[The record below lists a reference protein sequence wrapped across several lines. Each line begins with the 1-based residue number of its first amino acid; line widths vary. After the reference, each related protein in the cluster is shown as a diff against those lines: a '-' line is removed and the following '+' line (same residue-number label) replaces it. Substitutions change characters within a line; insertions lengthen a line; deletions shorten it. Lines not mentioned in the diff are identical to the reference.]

1 MRSLRLGSF
10 LPAALLILASLG
22 ATATPTPQDDE
33 AAVRARAAR
42 VTIVRDD
49 WGIAHVHGPTDA
61 DAVFGMAYA
70 QAEDDFNRVETN
82 YLEDLGWLA
91 ESDGASAIYNDL
103 RAKLFIDPNDLKTK
117 YRASPK
123 WLRALMDA
131 WADGLNFYLA
141 THPNVHPRVITHFE
155 PWMTLSFSDGTIGPD
170 IEDVDLSR
178 LRAFYGAGRVSK
190 AAALTHRSSLGGFGS
205 NGIAIAPKNTVDGH
219 ALLLINPHTTFF
231 FRSELQMSSDE
242 GLDAYG
248 AVTWGQFFI
257 YQGFNAHAGWMH
269 TSSGVDNV
277 DQYAETIVRRDGRLF
292 YRYGGEL
299 HPVTVARIVV
309 PYRTAGGSLA
319 RKTFTVY
326 RTRHGPI
333 VASENGRW
341 IAEKLMY
348 RPVEALESGFL
359 RTKATDYT
367 SFYRIAQLRANSS
380 NNTIFADDK
389 GEIAFM
395 MTDFVARRDDR
406 FDYTKPVDG
415 SNPATD
421 WRGMLSLDEEPD
433 VVNPSTGWV
442 FNTNDWPYSA
452 AGPAS
457 PKRSR
462 YPKYMDTA
470 GEDARGVHATMLL
483 SGRHDFTLER
493 LRALAFDR
501 DLPFFRSLVPSL
513 VRAYDGLPATDALKT
528 RLAGP
533 IDALRSWDYRWSDES
548 IATALA
554 AFWAKALSNE
564 AGSVDLRA
572 LLATA
577 PQRKLR
583 SFAFAVGRVSADFG
597 TWRTP
602 WGQINRF
609 QRLTDDIKPR
619 FDDAAPSIPV
629 PFVAGDWG
637 SLAAFNAALGSHTKR
652 WYGNDGNTFVA
663 VVEFGKRVRAIAVS
677 PGGESGDPRS
687 PHFDDQAVRYSTGSL
702 RSVYFYP
709 DELAG
714 HVERTYHPG
723 E

>member
-1 MRSLRLGSF
+1 MTTAPPSSASDDG
-10 LPAALLILASLG
+10 AAL
-22 ATATPTPQDDE
+22 
-33 AAVRARAAR
+33 RARAAR

-82 YLEDLGWLA
+82 YLEDLGRLA
-91 ESDGASAIYNDL
+91 ETDGASAIYNDL
-103 RAKLFIDPNDLKTK
+103 RAKLFIDPHDLMTK
-117 YRASPK
+117 YRASPP

-141 THPNVHPRVITHFE
+141 THSSVHPRVITHFE

-170 IEDVDLSR
+170 VEDVDLSR
-178 LRAFYGAGRVSK
+178 LRAFYGLARVSK
-190 AAALTHRSSLGGFGS
+190 AAAATHPSLLGRFGS

-248 AVTWGQFFI
+248 AATWGQFFI

-277 DQYAETIVRRDGRLF
+277 DQYAETIVRRDGRLY

-299 HPVTVARIVV
+299 RPVRISTIVV
-309 PYRTAGGSLA
+309 PYRAAGGSLA
-319 RKTFTVY
+319 RKNFTVY

-359 RTKATDYT
+359 RTKATDYA

-380 NNTIFADDK
+380 NNTIFADDR
-389 GEIAFM
+389 GDIAFM
-395 MTDFVARRDDR
+395 MTEFVARRDDR
-406 FDYTKPVDG
+406 FDYTKPLDG
-415 SNPATD
+415 SYPATD
-421 WRGMLSLDEEPD
+421 WHGMLSLGEEPD

-457 PKRSR
+457 PQRSR

-470 GEDARGVHATMLL
+470 GEDARGVHAAMLL
-483 SGRHDFTLER
+483 TGRHDFTLER

-501 DLPFFRSLVPSL
+501 NLPFFHSLVPSL
-513 VRAYDGLPATDALKT
+513 VQAYDALPATDALKAK
-528 RLAGP
+528 LAEP
-533 IDALRSWDYRWSDES
+533 IDALQSWDYRWSNES
-548 IATALA
+548 IPTALA
-554 AFWAKALSNE
+554 AFWAKELSRE
-564 AGSVDLRA
+564 AGSVDLHA
-572 LLATA
+572 LLATT
-577 PQRKLR
+577 PRRKLR
-583 SFAFAVGRVSADFG
+583 SFALAVSGISAGFG
-597 TWRTP
+597 TWLTP
-602 WGQINRF
+602 WGRINRY
-609 QRLTDDIKPR
+609 QRLTDDIKPH
-619 FDDAAPSIPV
+619 FDDAASSIGV
-629 PFVAGDWG
+629 PFVWGDWG
-637 SLAAFNAALGSHTKR
+637 SLAAFNAAPGTHTKK

-677 PGGESGDPRS
+677 AGGESGDPHS
-687 PHFDDQAVRYSTGSL
+687 PHFDDQAVRYSTGNL
-702 RSVYFYP
+702 RPVYFYP

-714 HVERTYHPG
+714 HTERTYHPG

>member
-1 MRSLRLGSF
+1 LRLRSF
-10 LPAALLILASLG
+10 FPATLLVLAGVASAPPPSVSDDAAAL
-22 ATATPTPQDDE
+22 
-33 AAVRARAAR
+33 RARAAR

-82 YLEDLGWLA
+82 YLANLGRLA
-91 ESDGASAIYNDL
+91 ESDGASAVYKDL
-103 RAKLFIDPNDLKTK
+103 RAKLFIDPNDLKMK
-117 YRASPK
+117 YRASPG

-141 THPNVHPRVITHFE
+141 THPNVHPRVMTHFE

-170 IEDVDLSR
+170 IEDVDLSG
-178 LRAFYGAGRVSK
+178 LRALYGSARISKDAATPRRSFLGR
-190 AAALTHRSSLGGFGS
+190 FGS
-205 NGIAIAPKNTVDGH
+205 NGIAIGPQNTVDGH

-248 AVTWGQFFI
+248 AVTWGQFFV

-269 TSSGVDNV
+269 TSSGVNNV
-277 DQYAETIVRRDGRLF
+277 DQYAETIVRRNGRLY
-292 YRYGGEL
+292 YRYGSEL
-299 HPVTVARIVV
+299 RPVTVSRIVV
-309 PYRTAGGSLA
+309 AYRTAGGSLA
-319 RKTFTVY
+319 RTTFTVY

-333 VASENGRW
+333 VASQNGKW

-359 RTKATDYT
+359 RTKATDYA

-395 MTDFVARRDDR
+395 MTEFVARRDNR

-421 WRGMLSLDEEPD
+421 WHGMLSLGEEPD

-470 GEDARGVHATMLL
+470 GEDARGVHVTMLL
-483 SGRHDFTLER
+483 TGRHDFTLER

-501 DLPFFRSLVPSL
+501 NLPFFRSLVASL
-513 VRAYDGLPATDALKT
+513 VRAYDGLPATDALKAK
-528 RLAGP
+528 LAGP
-533 IDALRSWDYRWSDES
+533 INALRSWDYRWSNES
-548 IATALA
+548 IPTALA
-554 AFWAKALSNE
+554 AFWAKEFSRE
-564 AGSVDLRA
+564 AGSVALHA
-572 LLATA
+572 LLATT
-577 PQRKLR
+577 PRRKLE
-583 SFAFAVGRVSADFG
+583 SFSLAVSAISAGFG
-597 TWRTP
+597 AWQTP
-602 WGQINRF
+602 WGQFNRF

-637 SLAAFNAALGSHTKR
+637 SLAAFNAASGTHTKK

-663 VVEFGKRVRAIAVS
+663 VVEFAKRVRAVAVS
-677 PGGESGDPRS
+677 AGGESGDPRS
-687 PHFDDQAVRYSTGSL
+687 PHFDDQAVRYSTGNL
-702 RSVYFYP
+702 RPVYFYP

-714 HVERTYHPG
+714 HTERTYHPG

>member
-1 MRSLRLGSF
+1 VSDD
-10 LPAALLILASLG
+10 AVAL
-22 ATATPTPQDDE
+22 
-33 AAVRARAAR
+33 RARAAG

-49 WGIAHVHGPTDA
+49 WGVAHVHGPTDA

-82 YLEDLGWLA
+82 YLENLGRLA
-91 ESDGASAIYNDL
+91 ESDGASAVYNDL
-103 RAKLFIDPNDLKTK
+103 RAKLFIDPNDLKIK
-117 YRASPK
+117 YRASPG

-155 PWMTLSFSDGTIGPD
+155 PWMTLSFTDGTIGPD

-178 LRAFYGAGRVSK
+178 LRAFYGPIRVSTTP
-190 AAALTHRSSLGGFGS
+190 APEHQALLGRFGS
-205 NGIAIAPKNTVDGH
+205 NGIAIAPKNTAEGH

-277 DQYAETIVRRDGRLF
+277 DQYAETIVRRNRRLY

-299 HPVTVARIVV
+299 RPITISTIVV
-309 PYRTAGGSLA
+309 PYRTAAGSFA

-326 RTRHGPI
+326 RTHHGPI
-333 VASENGRW
+333 VASENARW
-341 IAEKLMY
+341 IAEKLMF
-348 RPVEALESGFL
+348 RPIEALESAFL
-359 RTKATDYT
+359 RTKATNYA

-380 NNTIFADDK
+380 NNTVFADDK

-395 MTDFVARRDDR
+395 MTEFVARRDDR

-415 SNPATD
+415 WNPATD
-421 WRGMLSLDEEPD
+421 WHGMLSLSEEPE
-433 VVNPSTGWV
+433 VLNPSTGWV

-457 PKRSR
+457 PRRSR

-483 SGRHDFTLER
+483 TGRHDFTLER

-501 DLPFFRSLVPSL
+501 NLPFFRSLVPSL
-513 VRAYDGLPATDALKT
+513 VRAYDALPATDPLKT
-528 RLAGP
+528 KLAEP
-533 IDALRSWDYRWSDES
+533 IDALRSWDDRWSNES
-548 IATALA
+548 TPTALA
-554 AFWAKALSNE
+554 AFWATELSRE

-572 LLATA
+572 LLATT
-577 PQRKLR
+577 PRRKLT
-583 SFAFAVGRVSADFG
+583 SFALAVSRISAGFG

-609 QRLTDDIKPR
+609 QRLTDDIQPR
-619 FDDAAPSIPV
+619 FDDAAPSIGV
-629 PFVAGDWG
+629 PFVWGDWG
-637 SLAAFNAALGSHTKR
+637 SLAAFNAAPGAHTKK

-677 PGGESGDPRS
+677 PGGESGDPHS
-687 PHFDDQAVRYSTGSL
+687 PHFDDQAVRYSTGNL
-702 RSVYFYP
+702 RPVYFYP

-714 HVERTYHPG
+714 HTERTYHPG

>member
-1 MRSLRLGSF
+1 MESRSVTLKSLV
-10 LPAALLILASLG
+10 PAALLVVAGVAS
-22 ATATPTPQDDE
+22 
-33 AAVRARAAR
+33 AAPSSSDGGVAALRARAAR

-82 YLEDLGWLA
+82 YLEDLGRLA
-91 ESDGASAIYNDL
+91 EADGASAIYKDL
-103 RAKLFIDPNDLKTK
+103 RAKLFIDRSDLKMK
-117 YRASPK
+117 YRASPA

-141 THPNVHPRVITHFE
+141 THPSVHPRVIAHFE

-178 LRAFYGAGRVSK
+178 LRAFYGSTNGSGARAPERRSLLGR
-190 AAALTHRSSLGGFGS
+190 FGS
-205 NGIAIAPKNTVDGH
+205 NGIAVAPQNTVDGH

-277 DQYAETIVRRDGRLF
+277 DQYAETIVRRDGRLY
-292 YRYGGEL
+292 YRYGGAL
-299 HPVTVARIVV
+299 LPVRVSRLVV

-319 RKTFTVY
+319 RRTFTVY

-348 RPVEALESGFL
+348 RPVEALEAGFL
-359 RTKATDYT
+359 RTKAVDYA
-367 SFYRIAQLRANSS
+367 SFRRVAQLRANSS
-380 NNTIFADDK
+380 NNTVFADDK
-389 GEIAFM
+389 GDIAFM
-395 MTDFVARRDDR
+395 MTEFVARRDDR

-421 WRGMLSLDEEPD
+421 WHGMLSLDEEPD

-470 GEDARGVHATMLL
+470 GEDARGVHVTMLL
-483 SGRHDFTLER
+483 TGRHDFTVER

-501 DLPFFRSLVPSL
+501 DLPFFRSLAPSL
-513 VRAYDGLPATDALKT
+513 VRAYDALPATAVLKA

-533 IDALRSWDYRWSDES
+533 IEPLRFWDYRWSNES

-554 AFWAKALSNE
+554 AFWARELSHE
-564 AGSVDLRA
+564 AGSVKLKV
-572 LLATA
+572 LLATT
-577 PQRKLR
+577 PQRKLE
-583 SFAFAVGRVSADFG
+583 SFARAISTIAAGFG

-602 WGQINRF
+602 WGRINRF
-609 QRLTDDIKPR
+609 QRLS
-619 FDDAAPSIPV
+619 DA
-629 PFVAGDWG
+629 
-637 SLAAFNAALGSHTKR
+637 
-652 WYGNDGNTFVA
+652 
-663 VVEFGKRVRAIAVS
+663 
-677 PGGESGDPRS
+677 
-687 PHFDDQAVRYSTGSL
+687 
-702 RSVYFYP
+702 
-709 DELAG
+709 
-714 HVERTYHPG
+714 
-723 E
+723 

>member
-1 MRSLRLGSF
+1 MSYRLF
-10 LPAALLILASLG
+10 LAVLLALAGFTASASAG
-22 ATATPTPQDDE
+22 DDE
-33 AAVRARAAR
+33 TALRAQATR

-49 WGIAHVHGPTDA
+49 WGIAHVHGPTDS

-82 YLEDLGWLA
+82 YLEDLGRLA

-103 RAKLFIDPNDLKTK
+103 RAKLFIDPDDLKAK
-117 YRASPK
+117 YRASPG
-123 WLRALMDA
+123 WLRVLMGA
-131 WADGLNFYLA
+131 WADGLNFYLL
-141 THPNVHPRVITHFE
+141 THPNVHARVISHFE
-155 PWMTLSFSDGTIGPD
+155 PWMALSFSDGTIGPD
-170 IEDVDLSR
+170 IEDVDLSQ
-178 LRAFYGAGRVSK
+178 LRAFYGSVRVSK
-190 AAALTHRSSLGGFGS
+190 APALARPSFLGRFGS
-205 NGIAIAPKNTVDGH
+205 NGIAVAPKNTVDGH
-219 ALLLINPHTTFF
+219 ALLLINPHTSFF
-231 FRSELQMSSDE
+231 FRSELQMSSDQ

-269 TSSGVDNV
+269 TSSGVNNV
-277 DQYAETIVRRDGRLF
+277 DQYAETIVRRDGLLY
-292 YRYGGEL
+292 YRYGSKL
-299 HPVTVARIVV
+299 RPVTVSTIVV

-326 RTRHGPI
+326 RTQHGPI

-348 RPVEALESGFL
+348 RPVEGLESGFL
-359 RTKATDYT
+359 RTKATDYA

-395 MTDFVARRDDR
+395 MTEFVARRDDR

-421 WRGMLSLDEEPD
+421 WHGMLSLDEEPD
-433 VVNPSTGWV
+433 VVSPSTGWV

-457 PKRSR
+457 PKRNR

-483 SGRHDFTLER
+483 IGRHDFTLER

-501 DLPFFRSLVPSL
+501 HLPFFRSLVPSL
-513 VRAYDGLPATDALKT
+513 VRAYNALPATDALKT
-528 RLAGP
+528 KLAGP
-533 IDALRSWDYRWSDES
+533 IDALRSWDDCWSNES
-548 IATALA
+548 VPTALA
-554 AFWAKALSNE
+554 AFWAEELSRE
-564 AGSVDLRA
+564 AGSVDLQI
-572 LLATA
+572 LLATTS
-577 PQRKLR
+577 QRKLK
-583 SFAFAVGRVSADFG
+583 SFALAVNQISAAFG
-597 TWRTP
+597 TWQTP

-609 QRLTDDIKPR
+609 QRLNDDIKPR

-629 PFVAGDWG
+629 PFVSGDWG
-637 SLAAFNAALGSHTKR
+637 SLAAFDAAPGPHTKK
-652 WYGNDGNTFVA
+652 WYGTNGNTFVA

-677 PGGESGDPRS
+677 AGGESGDPHS
-687 PHFDDQAVRYSTGSL
+687 PHFDDQAVRYSTGYL
-702 RSVYFYP
+702 RPVYFYP

-714 HVERTYHPG
+714 HTERTYHPG

>member
-1 MRSLRLGSF
+1 M
-10 LPAALLILASLG
+10 ALAGLTASASAG
-22 ATATPTPQDDE
+22 GDE
-33 AAVRARAAR
+33 AGLRARATR

-82 YLEDLGWLA
+82 YLEDLGRRA
-91 ESDGASAIYNDL
+91 ESDGPSAIYNDL
-103 RAKLFIDPNDLKTK
+103 RAKLFIDPNDLKAK
-117 YRASPK
+117 YRASPG
-123 WLRALMDA
+123 WLRTLMDA
-131 WADGLNFYLA
+131 WADGLNFYLS
-141 THPNVHPRVITHFE
+141 THSHVHPRVITHFE

-170 IEDVDLSR
+170 IEDVDLSM
-178 LRAFYGAGRVSK
+178 LAALYGSVRVSK
-190 AAALTHRSSLGGFGS
+190 ARAFARPSFLGRFGS
-205 NGIAIAPKNTVDGH
+205 NGIAIAPKNTVGGH
-219 ALLLINPHTTFF
+219 ALLLINPHTSFF
-231 FRSELQMSSDE
+231 FRSELQMSSDQ

-269 TSSGVDNV
+269 TSSGVNNV
-277 DQYAETIVRRDGRLF
+277 DRYAETIVRRNGRLY
-292 YRYGGEL
+292 YRYGSAL
-299 HPVTVARIVV
+299 RPVTVSTIVV

-319 RKTFTVY
+319 RKIFTVY
-326 RTRHGPI
+326 RTHHGPI
-333 VASENGRW
+333 VASENGKW

-359 RTKATDYT
+359 RTKATDFA

-395 MTDFVARRDDR
+395 MTEFVARRNDR
-406 FDYTKPVDG
+406 YDYTKPVDG

-433 VVNPSTGWV
+433 VVNPATGWV

-452 AGPAS
+452 AGPDS

-470 GEDARGVHATMLL
+470 GEDARGLHATMLL
-483 SGRHDFTLER
+483 TGHHDFTLER

-501 DLPFFRSLVPSL
+501 NLPFFHALVPSL
-513 VRAYDGLPATDALKT
+513 VRAYNGLPSTDALKT
-528 RLAGP
+528 ILAGP
-533 IDALRSWDYRWSDES
+533 IDALRSWDDRWSNES
-548 IATALA
+548 IPTALA
-554 AFWAKALSNE
+554 AFWATELSRE
-564 AGSVDLRA
+564 AGSVDLQA
-572 LLATA
+572 LLATTS
-577 PQRKLR
+577 QRKLK
-583 SFAFAVGRVSADFG
+583 SFALAVNRISARFG

-619 FDDAAPSIPV
+619 FDDAAESIAV
-629 PFVAGDWG
+629 PFVSGDWG
-637 SLAAFNAALGSHTKR
+637 SLAAFYAAPGPNTRR
-652 WYGNDGNTFVA
+652 WYGTDGNTFVA
-663 VVEFGKRVRAIAVS
+663 LVEFGKRVRAIAVS
-677 PGGESGDPRS
+677 AGGESGDPQS
-687 PHFDDQAVRYSTGSL
+687 AHFDDQAVRYSTGDL
-702 RSVYFYP
+702 RPVYFYR

-714 HVERTYHPG
+714 HTERIYHPG

>member
-1 MRSLRLGSF
+1 V
-10 LPAALLILASLG
+10 
-22 ATATPTPQDDE
+22 ATATPPSVGDDT
-33 AAVRARAAR
+33 AALRARAAR

-70 QAEDDFNRVETN
+70 QAEDDFNRVEVN
-82 YLEDLGWLA
+82 YLEDLGRLA
-91 ESDGASAIYNDL
+91 ESDGSSAIYSDL
-103 RAKLFIDPNDLKTK
+103 RAKLFIDPNDLKVK
-117 YRASPK
+117 YRSSPG

-141 THPNVHPRVITHFE
+141 THPTVHPRVITHFE
-155 PWMTLSFSDGTIGPD
+155 PWMTLGFSDGTIGPD

-178 LRAFYGAGRVSK
+178 LRAFYGSGSVSK
-190 AAALTHRSSLGGFGS
+190 APAAEHRSLLDGFGS
-205 NGIAIAPKNTVDGH
+205 NGIAIAPKNTADGH

-277 DQYAETIVRRDGRLF
+277 DQYAETIVRRDERLY
-292 YRYGGEL
+292 YRYGREL
-299 HPVTVARIVV
+299 RPVTVSTIVV
-309 PYRTAGGSLA
+309 PYRSAGGSLA

-326 RTRHGPI
+326 RTHDGPI

-359 RTKATDYT
+359 RTKATDYA

-389 GEIAFM
+389 GDIAFM
-395 MTDFVARRDDR
+395 MTEFVARRDDR

-421 WRGMLSLDEEPD
+421 WHGMLSLDEEPD

-470 GEDARGVHATMLL
+470 GEDARGVHVTMLL
-483 SGRHDFTLER
+483 TGRRGFTLER

-513 VRAYDGLPATDALKT
+513 LRAYDASPATDALKT
-528 RLAGP
+528 QLAGP
-533 IDALRSWDYRWSDES
+533 IDALRSWDYRWSSES
-548 IATALA
+548 IPTALA
-554 AFWAKALSNE
+554 AFWAKELSRE
-564 AGSVDLRA
+564 AGSVDLHA

-577 PQRKLR
+577 PRQKLK
-583 SFAFAVGRVSADFG
+583 SFAVAVRRISTGFG

-602 WGQINRF
+602 WGEINRF
-609 QRLTDDIKPR
+609 QRLTDAIKPH

-637 SLAAFNAALGSHTKR
+637 SLAAFNPAANTHTKK

-677 PGGESGDPRS
+677 AGGESGDPHS
-687 PHFDDQAVRYSTGSL
+687 AHFDDQAVRYSTGNL
-702 RSVYFYP
+702 RPVYFYP

-714 HVERTYHPG
+714 HTERTYHPG